1 MGSITLSHRKDLARI
16 MRTLVYYAVAVV
28 ALIEFCEAQFGG
40 GVSIQ
45 NCVGSNCNSNNFF
58 GRRRRQVLDEILKE
72 VEAEEAE
79 LSREKRQAVQNCADS
94 KCKQNNLGAIPRA
107 PKPISN
113 PVPISKPAPISN
125 PAPRPVA
132 KPIPGPQAVQNCEG
146 SNCNQNN
153 VGAIRSS
160 SNSLPAPQPVP
171 FPIPVSPFS
180 AGFPFNGGFNLGG
193 IPPVGFP
200 TAGVPVGAQQ
210 NCVGSNCNQNN
221 VGGGG
226 FNLGGFPSVGL
237 PTAGIPVGAQQ
248 NCVGSS
254 CNQNNLG
261 KKKREILD
269 MVDELTK
276 EAFDSEVGDK
286 SNEREKREAE
296 PQIQNCAFSNCNQS
310 NFGRRKREVIAALL
324 EELL

>member
-1 MGSITLSHRKDLARI
+1 MGSIYLCHREDLYGIMKTLIFH
-16 MRTLVYYAVAVV
+16 AVAVV
-28 ALIEFCEAQFGG
+28 ALIKFCEAQFGG

-45 NCVGSNCNSNNFF
+45 NCDGFNCNSNNFF

-79 LSREKRQAVQNCADS
+79 SSREKRQAVQNCADS
-94 KCKQNNLGAIPRA
+94 NCNQNNLGTIPRA
-107 PKPISN
+107 TQ
-113 PVPISKPAPISN
+113 PISN
-125 PAPRPVA
+125 PAPLSNPVA
-132 KPIPGPQAVQNCEG
+132 NPIPGPQAVQNCAG

-153 VGAIRSS
+153 VGAIPSS
-160 SNSLPAPQPVP
+160 SSSIPVPQLVP
-171 FPIPVSPFS
+171 FPIPVSTFS

-193 IPPVGFP
+193 VPPVGFP
-200 TAGVPVGAQQ
+200 TAGTPVVTQQ
-210 NCVGSNCNQNN
+210 NCVGSN
-221 VGGGG
+221 
-226 FNLGGFPSVGL
+226 
-237 PTAGIPVGAQQ
+237 
-248 NCVGSS
+248 

-276 EAFDSEVGDK
+276 EALDSEVDDQ
-286 SNEREKREAE
+286 SSEREKREAD
-296 PQIQNCAFSNCNQS
+296 PQIQNCAFSNCNQI

>member
-1 MGSITLSHRKDLARI
+1 MGSISLCHREDLYGIMKTLIFH
-16 MRTLVYYAVAVV
+16 AVAVV
-28 ALIEFCEAQFGG
+28 ALIKFCEAQFGG

-45 NCVGSNCNSNNFF
+45 NCDGFNCNSNNFF

-79 LSREKRQAVQNCADS
+79 SSREKRQAVQNCADS
-94 KCKQNNLGAIPRA
+94 NCNQNNLGAIPRA
-107 PKPISN
+107 PQ
-113 PVPISKPAPISN
+113 PISN
-125 PAPRPVA
+125 PAPLSNPVA
-132 KPIPGPQAVQNCEG
+132 NPIPGPQAVQNCAG

-153 VGAIRSS
+153 VGAIPSS
-160 SNSLPAPQPVP
+160 SSSLPVPQLVP
-171 FPIPVSPFS
+171 FPIPVSTFS

-193 IPPVGFP
+193 VPPVGFP
-200 TAGVPVGAQQ
+200 TAGTPVVTQQ
-210 NCVGSNCNQNN
+210 NCVGSN
-221 VGGGG
+221 
-226 FNLGGFPSVGL
+226 
-237 PTAGIPVGAQQ
+237 
-248 NCVGSS
+248 

-276 EAFDSEVGDK
+276 EALDSEVDDQ
-286 SNEREKREAE
+286 SSEREKREAD
-296 PQIQNCAFSNCNQS
+296 PQIQNCAFSNCNQI

>member
-1 MGSITLSHRKDLARI
+1 MGSISLCHREDLYGIMKTLIFH
-16 MRTLVYYAVAVV
+16 AVAVV
-28 ALIEFCEAQFGG
+28 ALIKFCEAQFGG

-45 NCVGSNCNSNNFF
+45 NCDGSNCNSNNFF

-79 LSREKRQAVQNCADS
+79 SSREKRQAVQNCADS
-94 KCKQNNLGAIPRA
+94 NCNQNNLGAIPRA
-107 PKPISN
+107 PQ
-113 PVPISKPAPISN
+113 PISN
-125 PAPRPVA
+125 PAPLSNPVA
-132 KPIPGPQAVQNCEG
+132 NPIPGPQAVQNCAG

-153 VGAIRSS
+153 VGAIPSS
-160 SNSLPAPQPVP
+160 SSSIPAPQLVPFP
-171 FPIPVSPFS
+171 FPIPTFS

-193 IPPVGFP
+193 VPPVGFP

-226 FNLGGFPSVGL
+226 FRLGGFPSVSF
-237 PTAGIPVGAQQ
+237 PTAGTPVVTQQ
-248 NCVGSS
+248 NCVGSN

-276 EAFDSEVGDK
+276 EALDSEVDDQ
-286 SNEREKREAE
+286 SSEREKREAD
-296 PQIQNCAFSNCNQS
+296 PQIQNCAFSNCNQI

>member
-1 MGSITLSHRKDLARI
+1 MGSIYLCHREDLYGIMKTLIFH
-16 MRTLVYYAVAVV
+16 AVAVV
-28 ALIEFCEAQFGG
+28 ALIKFCEAQFGG

-45 NCVGSNCNSNNFF
+45 NCDGSNCNSNNFF

-79 LSREKRQAVQNCADS
+79 SSREKRQAVQNCADS
-94 KCKQNNLGAIPRA
+94 NCNQNNLGTIPRA
-107 PKPISN
+107 TQ
-113 PVPISKPAPISN
+113 PISN
-125 PAPRPVA
+125 PAPLSNPVA
-132 KPIPGPQAVQNCEG
+132 NPIPGPQAV
-146 SNCNQNN
+146 
-153 VGAIRSS
+153 
-160 SNSLPAPQPVP
+160 
-171 FPIPVSPFS
+171 
-180 AGFPFNGGFNLGG
+180 
-193 IPPVGFP
+193 
-200 TAGVPVGAQQ
+200 Q

-226 FNLGGFPSVGL
+226 FSLGGFPSVSF
-237 PTAGIPVGAQQ
+237 PTAGTPVVTQQ
-248 NCVGSS
+248 NCVGSN

-276 EAFDSEVGDK
+276 EALDPEVDDQ
-286 SNEREKREAE
+286 SSEREKREAD
-296 PQIQNCAFSNCNQS
+296 PQIQNCAFSNCNKI

>member
-1 MGSITLSHRKDLARI
+1 MGSISLCHREDLDKIMKTLIYHAI
-16 MRTLVYYAVAVV
+16 AVV
-28 ALIEFCEAQFGG
+28 AFIKFCEAQFGG

-79 LSREKRQAVQNCADS
+79 SSREKRQAVQNCADS
-94 KCKQNNLGAIPRA
+94 NCNQNNLRAIPRA
-107 PKPISN
+107 PQ
-113 PVPISKPAPISN
+113 PISN
-125 PAPRPVA
+125 PAPVSNPVA
-132 KPIPGPQAVQNCEG
+132 NPIPGPQAVQNCAG

-153 VGAIRSS
+153 VGAIPSS
-160 SNSLPAPQPVP
+160 SNSIPVPQLVP
-171 FPIPVSPFS
+171 FPIPVSTFS
-180 AGFPFNGGFNLGG
+180 AGFPFNGGFNRGG

-221 VGGGG
+221 
-226 FNLGGFPSVGL
+226 
-237 PTAGIPVGAQQ
+237 
-248 NCVGSS
+248 
-254 CNQNNLG
+254 LG
-261 KKKREILD
+261 KKEREILD

-276 EAFDSEVGDK
+276 EALDSEVDDQ
-286 SNEREKREAE
+286 SSEREKREAD
-296 PQIQNCAFSNCNQS
+296 PQIQNCAFSNCNQI